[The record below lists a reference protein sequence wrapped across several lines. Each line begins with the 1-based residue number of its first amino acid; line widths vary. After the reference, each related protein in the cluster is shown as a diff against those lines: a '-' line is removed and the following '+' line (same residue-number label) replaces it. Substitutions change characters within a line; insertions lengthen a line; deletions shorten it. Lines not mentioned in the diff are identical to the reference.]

1 MTMMPASGPW
11 DRLRERL
18 DGRALPPLGYGAFKI
33 GRNQAIKYDAS
44 YDLPADRDAAHLLNT
59 VVDMGMSWIDTA
71 PAYGLSEERIG
82 AALSTR
88 RDEFI
93 LSTKVGEIFENGT
106 SRYDF
111 SSIGVRDS
119 LKRSLERLRTDAV
132 DFVLIHAP
140 ANDVEVLQQTDV
152 VAGLLEARSRGLTR
166 AVGLSAKS
174 GEAAELAL
182 EWADVL
188 MLEYNQEA
196 VEMWSMIA
204 RAREAGVAVVVKK
217 GLASGRLPAEQAI
230 EFVLAE
236 PGVQSLTVSS
246 LTLGHLRTNLAIA
259 RRCRPNG

>member
-1 MTMMPASGPW
+1 MTMMPAPGPC

-18 DGRALPPLGYGAFKI
+18 GGRALPPLGYGAFKI

-44 YDLPADRDAAHLLNT
+44 YDLPTDQDAGYLLNT
-59 VVDMGMSWIDTA
+59 VVDLGMTWIDTA
-71 PAYGLSEERIG
+71 PSYGISEARIG

-88 RDEFI
+88 RDEII

-111 SSIGVRDS
+111 SAAGVRDS
-119 LKRSLERLRTDAV
+119 LKRSLERLRTDVV

-152 VAGLLEARSRGLTR
+152 VAELLEARSRGLTR

-174 GEAAELAL
+174 AEAAELSL
-182 EWADVL
+182 KWADVL

-196 VEMWSMIA
+196 VEMWSMIE
-204 RAREAGVAVVVKK
+204 RARQVGVAVVVKK

-246 LTLGHLRTNLAIA
+246 LTLDHLRTNLATA
-259 RRCRPNG
+259 RRCRPVG